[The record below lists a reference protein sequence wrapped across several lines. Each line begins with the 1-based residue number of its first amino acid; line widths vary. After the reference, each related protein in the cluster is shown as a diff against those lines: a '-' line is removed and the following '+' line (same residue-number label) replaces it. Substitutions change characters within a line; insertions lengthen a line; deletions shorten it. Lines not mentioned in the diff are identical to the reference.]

1 MLSSISITQNMKVV
15 KIHVFLK
22 FTLLQ
27 VSCISPL
34 CSFWVQQTRDCF
46 SLSLYL
52 KASLYFLVQTTGISL
67 SFLFYTGVLN
77 IQNLFNIW
85 YIKMCD
91 GSWELVNSSAF
102 LLLLENPVPCGPKD
116 QTEKFLTGRQRSK
129 HFYLFTAEIL
139 MLYFVLS
146 IQNIPSTIST
156 EGKQCHVLPCKN
168 WILKETVT
176 FSTSHGGKN
185 EDHELTKNTQNDTWN
200 ITNNF
205 NMMN

>member
-1 MLSSISITQNMKVV
+1 M
-15 KIHVFLK
+15 
-22 FTLLQ
+22 
-27 VSCISPL
+27 
-34 CSFWVQQTRDCF
+34 
-46 SLSLYL
+46 
-52 KASLYFLVQTTGISL
+52 
-67 SFLFYTGVLN
+67 
-77 IQNLFNIW
+77 
-85 YIKMCD
+85 
-91 GSWELVNSSAF
+91 NSSAL

-185 EDHELTKNTQNDTWN
+185 EDHELTKNTQNDT
-200 ITNNF
+200 
-205 NMMN
+205 